1 MHCLPLSRTLLCT
14 LLLLTHAVQAQKTAA
29 NTLPLSR
36 IDIPIK
42 ISLKPVY
49 ALAEKNVDT
58 VFTSPG
64 YPDGWVQADCATRY
78 KYRFRRG
85 PLRMQM
91 QGRTMD
97 LSFTGFYRIAGST
110 RLCSGSTVLSPWT
123 PSCTCGV
130 DEPERRVTIGF
141 ATAFHLRPDYI
152 LQTRIT
158 RKEPVAHDQCEVCF
172 WGQNVTKDV
181 LDGLKQE
188 LDLSRKAMEDSFGNF
203 NLRPYLQQAWK
214 QLSEPYPIPGI
225 GTFSLNPKRLHMQ
238 ELHAD
243 KDLLNITIGI
253 TAAPVVQFEKAAS
266 SSTPLPNLTPAT
278 PAGGFTVY
286 LDAALPYDSLS
297 RVVNGYM
304 AGKRFDVSEGLFAK
318 HIVVKEVTVAGN
330 TEGHLLL
337 KVDFTGSFNGT
348 AFFTGKPAYDAESQT
363 LAVEDLDYD
372 LQTKNLLLKGAK
384 WLFASKIETELK
396 KASRIPL
403 AGYFDTAQQSL
414 NQYLNREWTRGISGN
429 GTIDDLRLV
438 RAEALPQHLFL
449 RTACSGKLRVTVSE
463 ISLGL

>member
-1 MHCLPLSRTLLCT
+1 MQVAKTLLCLF
-14 LLLLTHAVQAQKTAA
+14 LLFTHALHAQKPGADS
-29 NTLPLSR
+29 LPLSR
-36 IDIPIK
+36 IDIPIQ

-49 ALAEKNVDT
+49 SLAEKNVDT
-58 VFTSPG
+58 VFSSPG
-64 YPDGWVQADCATRY
+64 YPDGWVQAGCATRY
-78 KYRFRRG
+78 KYRFRRS

-91 QGRTMD
+91 QGTALD

-123 PSCTCGV
+123 PSCTCGY
-130 DEPERRVTIGF
+130 DEPERKVTIGF
-141 ATAFHLRPDYI
+141 TAAFHLRPDYV

-158 RKEPVAHDQCEVCF
+158 RKEPLAHDRCEVCF
-172 WGQNVTKDV
+172 WGQDVTKDV
-181 LDGLKQE
+181 LDGLKKE
-188 LDLSRKAMEDSFGNF
+188 LDLSRRVLEDSFGSL

-214 QLSEPYPIPGI
+214 LLSQPYPIPGI
-225 GTFSLNPKRLHMQ
+225 GTFSLHPKRLHMQ
-238 ELHAD
+238 N
-243 KDLLNITIGI
+243 LNANNDFLNLTIGI
-253 TAAPVVQFEKAAS
+253 TAAPVVQFEKAQPAS
-266 SSTPLPNLTPAT
+266 TSLPNLTPAT
-278 PAGGFTVY
+278 PSDGFTVY
-286 LDAALPYDSLS
+286 LEAALPYDSLS

-304 AGKRFDVSEGLFAK
+304 AGRRFDVSEGLFAR

-337 KVDFTGSFNGT
+337 KADFTGSFHGT

-363 LAVEDLDYD
+363 LHVQDLDYD

-403 AGYFDTAQQSL
+403 GSYFDTAQQAL
-414 NQYLNREWTRGISGN
+414 NQYLNREWTKGIRGSGTVN
-429 GTIDDLRLV
+429 DLRLI

-449 RTACSGKLRVTVSE
+449 HTACTGTLQINVSE